1 MDVSSF
7 NASVLKVKKNDQRIE
22 SHEDG
27 GALIR
32 GNRGGLCC
40 ECLLMDKALILG
52 SLGIH
57 DRNIYG
63 NVNKHF
69 SEEIKLTSRN
79 RHEGSPPSTALFLLS
94 Y

>member
-1 MDVSSF
+1 
-7 NASVLKVKKNDQRIE
+7 
-22 SHEDG
+22 
-27 GALIR
+27 
-32 GNRGGLCC
+32 
-40 ECLLMDKALILG
+40 MDKALILG

-69 SEEIKLTSRN
+69 SEEIKLTLRN